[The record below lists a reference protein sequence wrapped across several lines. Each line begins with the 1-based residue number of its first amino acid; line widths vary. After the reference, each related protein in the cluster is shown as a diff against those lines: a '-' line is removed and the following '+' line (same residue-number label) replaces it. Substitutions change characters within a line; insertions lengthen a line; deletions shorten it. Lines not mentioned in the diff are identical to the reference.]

1 MLLGRR
7 IDINDS
13 RFVMASLD
21 HVVHRVTVLRDLVS
35 TLLSSKEVSR
45 HLISVTGNRTSF
57 GIGDAGLPTDI
68 GDVYDCDECVT
79 VSDCERRCRALST
92 LLPGIVGGLLYGLI
106 GPKPAVSR

>member
-57 GIGDAGLPTDI
+57 GIGTQDCQRILVTYRIATNVLPSVIVRD
-68 GDVYDCDECVT
+68 GVGRCCP
-79 VSDCERRCRALST
+79 VSSVACSM
-92 LLPGIVGGLLYGLI
+92 V
-106 GPKPAVSR
+106 